1 MGAVKTIG
9 KGIGKYGMAAVG
21 FAMPLVM
28 FNTRRSEG
36 QSVMEAGAKTL
47 AEEAA
52 FSLAPGPMMALYF
65 GGAIAGGI
73 YDNGIK
79 QGKPQS
85 ASYRSNF
92 GGDYFDS
99 EKAYTMRQAGSAAIQ
114 RSGMNARSVLGSE
127 ARRYNR

>member
-1 MGAVKTIG
+1 MGAVKSVG
-9 KGIGKYGMAAVG
+9 KGIGKYGMTAFG
-21 FAMPLVM
+21 LAMPLVS
-28 FNTRRSEG
+28 FASRRAEG
-36 QSVMEAGAKTL
+36 EGFISAGAKTI
-47 AEEAA
+47 AEEVA
-52 FSLAPGPMMALYF
+52 FSIAPGPMMALYM
-65 GGAIAGGI
+65 GGAIAGAV

-85 ASYRSNF
+85 ASYNANF

-99 EKAYTMRQAGSAAIQ
+99 DKAYTMRQAGAAAIQ